1 MKKNFIKTEKDV
13 INLEISGLIKLA
25 FPISSPSPQRENSQ
39 VSLATRTGREMT
51 APNKNKIFFILMS
64 P

>member
-1 MKKNFIKTEKDV
+1 MSWLAFKIDSAF
-13 INLEISGLIKLA
+13 IKLA

-39 VSLATRTGREMT
+39 VSLATRAGREMT
-51 APNKNKIFFILMS
+51 APNKNKIFFIFIS